1 MGQRVH
7 AALNSFAFLCVL
19 AGFIIIQY
27 NKGWDK
33 RAHFHSPHA
42 YMGIVTSIVILL
54 QALVGITMW
63 ATPKLY
69 GGEDKAKSIW
79 KYHRWSGYAVL
90 TLMLATVVAATKTPY
105 VENVLH
111 IKFWATLLLAVVT
124 LVGVVPRIQKQ
135 KLGFA

>member
-1 MGQRVH
+1 
-7 AALNSFAFLCVL
+7 
-19 AGFIIIQY
+19 
-27 NKGWDK
+27 
-33 RAHFHSPHA
+33 
-42 YMGIVTSIVILL
+42 MGIVTSIVILL